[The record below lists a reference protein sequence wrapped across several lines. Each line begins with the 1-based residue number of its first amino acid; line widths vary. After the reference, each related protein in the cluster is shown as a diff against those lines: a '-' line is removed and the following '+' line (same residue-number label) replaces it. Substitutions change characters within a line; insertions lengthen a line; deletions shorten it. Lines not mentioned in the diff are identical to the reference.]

1 MRLVILFS
9 LLTAL
14 FALFVVL
21 TPQISAQS
29 ADTLAPTLRAAV
41 THESITTYENDDID
55 LGACERGC
63 RRRFGNEP
71 GMSDGDEPVPH
82 QMYWAYAQCIADCN
96 STFWKEFDRKTRDR
110 SGRD

>member
-1 MRLVILFS
+1 MKSISLLS

-14 FALFVVL
+14 VALFVVL

-29 ADTLAPTLRAAV
+29 AGTLTPTLHPAV
-41 THESITTYENDDID
+41 THESFTTYENDDID
-55 LGACERGC
+55 LGSCERMC

-96 STFWKEFDRKTRDR
+96 SAFWKEFDRKTRDR